1 MDKKGLSRM
10 PMDWEEETNVS
21 DDAESVA
28 EPAGDRDR
36 AYLIVLAGSNVG
48 EMFKISASEVT
59 MGRGQ
64 GANIQL
70 LDDGIS
76 RMHARIRVD
85 GGEMIVEDLESR
97 NGTFANGQRVQRHV
111 LHDGDK
117 IQVGSTT
124 ILKFTYHDHLDE
136 TFQRQMYES
145 ALRDGLTKAFN
156 KKYFLDRME
165 SEFRFA
171 RRHRVPLS
179 VILFDIDNFKKIN
192 DSAGH
197 LAGDQV
203 LAALARKVAETIRT
217 EDVFARYGGEEF
229 AVICRAIE
237 MEHAST
243 FAERIR
249 VAVESTEFPFGGKI
263 IPVTI
268 SLGVAG
274 LPHVDAMDPMS
285 LVGAADEALYS
296 AKRAGRNCVHV
307 APIGKVSTPSPS
319 DLLLTRG

>member
-1 MDKKGLSRM
+1 M
-10 PMDWEEETNVS
+10 PMDWEEETHVS
-21 DDAESVA
+21 DDAEGTH

-48 EMFKISASEVT
+48 EMFKVT
-59 MGRGQ
+59 TSQIVLGRGQ
-64 GANIQL
+64 GADIQL
-70 LDDGIS
+70 LDEGIS
-76 RMHARIRVD
+76 RRHARIRMD
-85 GGEMIVEDLESR
+85 GADMVVEDLESR
-97 NGTFANGQRVQRHV
+97 NGTFANGQRVTRHV

-156 KKYFLDRME
+156 KKYFLDRIE

-171 RRHRVPLS
+171 KRHRVPLS
-179 VILFDIDNFKKIN
+179 VILFDIDHFKKIN

-203 LAALARKVAETIRT
+203 LAALARKVAETIRA

-237 MEHAST
+237 MPGASA
-243 FAERIR
+243 FAERLRI
-249 VAVESTEFPFGGKI
+249 AVEKTDFPFAGQL

-274 LPHVDAMDPMS
+274 LPQVDASEPIGLIS
-285 LVGAADEALYS
+285 AADDALYK
-296 AKRAGRNCVHV
+296 AKRDGRNRVFS
-307 APIGKVSTPSPS
+307 APPGPVTAPAISMITQ
-319 DLLLTRG
+319 TRT

>member
-1 MDKKGLSRM
+1 M
-10 PMDWEEETNVS
+10 PMDWEEETHVS
-21 DDAESVA
+21 DDADGVQH

-48 EMFKISASEVT
+48 EMFKVT
-59 MGRGQ
+59 TSQIVLGRGQ
-64 GANIQL
+64 GADIQL
-70 LDDGIS
+70 LDEGIS
-76 RMHARIRVD
+76 RRHARIRMD
-85 GGEMIVEDLESR
+85 GADMVVEDLESR
-97 NGTFANGQRVQRHV
+97 NGTFANGQRVGRHV

-156 KKYFLDRME
+156 KKYFLDRIE

-171 RRHRVPLS
+171 KRHRVPLS
-179 VILFDIDNFKKIN
+179 VILFDIDHFKKIN

-203 LAALARKVAETIRT
+203 LAALARKVAETIRA

-237 MEHAST
+237 MPGASA
-243 FAERIR
+243 FAERLR
-249 VAVESTEFPFGGKI
+249 VAVEKTEFPFAGQL

-274 LPHVDAMDPMS
+274 LPQVDASEPFGLIS
-285 LVGAADEALYS
+285 AADDALYK
-296 AKRAGRNCVHV
+296 AKRDGRNRVFT
-307 APIGKVSTPSPS
+307 APPGPVTAPAISMITQ
-319 DLLLTRG
+319 TRT

>member
-1 MDKKGLSRM
+1 M
-10 PMDWEEETNVS
+10 PMDWEEETHVS
-21 DDAESVA
+21 DDAESVH

-48 EMFKISASEVT
+48 EMFKISASSIT
-59 MGRGQ
+59 LGRGQ
-64 GANIQL
+64 GADIQL

-76 RMHARIRVD
+76 RKHARIRMD
-85 GGEMIVEDLESR
+85 GSDMVVEDLESR
-97 NGTFANGQRVQRHV
+97 NGTFANGVRITRHT
-111 LHDGDK
+111 LRDGDK

-156 KKYFLDRME
+156 KKYFLDRIE

-171 RRHRVPLS
+171 KRHRVPLS
-179 VILFDIDNFKKIN
+179 VILFDIDHFKKIN
-192 DSAGH
+192 DNAGH

-203 LAALARKVAETIRT
+203 LAALARKVAETIRA

-229 AVICRAIE
+229 AIICRAIE
-237 MEHAST
+237 MPGASA
-243 FAERIR
+243 FAERLRI
-249 VAVESTEFPFGGKI
+249 AVEKTEFPFAGQV

-268 SLGVAG
+268 SLGVSG
-274 LPHVDAMDPMS
+274 LPQVDTNEPMG
-285 LVGAADEALYS
+285 LVAAADDALYQ
-296 AKRAGRNCVHV
+296 AKRDGRNRVHTAASGPV
-307 APIGKVSTPSPS
+307 TAHNAAIITQ
-319 DLLLTRG
+319 TRS

>member
-1 MDKKGLSRM
+1 M
-10 PMDWEEETNVS
+10 PMDWEEETHVS
-21 DDAESVA
+21 DDAENTH

-48 EMFKISASEVT
+48 EMFKITASQIVL
-59 MGRGQ
+59 GRGQ
-64 GANIQL
+64 GADIQL
-70 LDDGIS
+70 LDEGIS
-76 RMHARIRVD
+76 RKHARIRMD
-85 GGEMIVEDLESR
+85 GSDMVVEDLESR
-97 NGTFANGQRVQRHV
+97 NGTFANGQRVGKHV
-111 LHDGDK
+111 LRDGDK

-156 KKYFLDRME
+156 KKYFLDRIE

-171 RRHRVPLS
+171 KRHRVPLS
-179 VILFDIDNFKKIN
+179 VILFDIDHFKKIN
-192 DSAGH
+192 DTAGH

-237 MEHAST
+237 MPGAT
-243 FAERIR
+243 VFAERLR
-249 VAVESTEFPFGGKI
+249 VAIEKTEFPFAGQI

-274 LPHVDAMDPMS
+274 LPQVDTNEPMG
-285 LVGAADEALYS
+285 LVSAADDALYK
-296 AKRAGRNCVHV
+296 AKNGGRNRVHTAAAGPV
-307 APIGKVSTPSPS
+307 TAPPVSMITQ
-319 DLLLTRG
+319 TRS

>member
-1 MDKKGLSRM
+1 M
-10 PMDWEEETNVS
+10 PTDWEEDTHVS
-21 DDAESVA
+21 DDAEH

-48 EMFKISASEVT
+48 EMFKITASSIT

-64 GANIQL
+64 GADLQL
-70 LDDGIS
+70 LDEGIS
-76 RMHARIRVD
+76 RRHARIYMDVAD
-85 GGEMIVEDLESR
+85 MVVEDLGSR
-97 NGTFANGQRVQRHV
+97 NGTFANGQRISRHV
-111 LHDGDK
+111 LRDGDK
-117 IQVGSTT
+117 IQIGSTT

-171 RRHRVPLS
+171 KRHRVPLS
-179 VILFDIDNFKKIN
+179 LILFDIDHFKKIN

-197 LAGDQV
+197 LAGDHV
-203 LAALARKVAETIRT
+203 LAALARKVAETIRA

-237 MEHAST
+237 MPGASA
-243 FAERIR
+243 FAERLR
-249 VAVESTEFPFGGKI
+249 VAVEKTEFPFAGQL

-268 SLGVAG
+268 SIGVAG
-274 LPHVDAMDPMS
+274 LPQVDANDPMG
-285 LVGAADEALYS
+285 LVSAADDALYQ
-296 AKRAGRNCVHV
+296 AKRDGRNRVHTAAHGPV
-307 APIGKVSTPSPS
+307 KAHIASAITTQ
-319 DLLLTRG
+319 TRG

>member
-1 MDKKGLSRM
+1 M
-10 PMDWEEETNVS
+10 PMDWEEETHVS
-21 DDAESVA
+21 DDADSTH

-48 EMFKISASEVT
+48 EMFKVT
-59 MGRGQ
+59 TAQIVLGRGQ
-64 GANIQL
+64 GADIQL
-70 LDDGIS
+70 LDEGIS
-76 RMHARIRVD
+76 RRHARIRMD
-85 GGEMIVEDLESR
+85 GSDMVVEDLESR
-97 NGTFANGQRVQRHV
+97 NGTFANGQRVGRHV

-156 KKYFLDRME
+156 KKYFLDRIE

-171 RRHRVPLS
+171 KRHRVPLS
-179 VILFDIDNFKKIN
+179 VILFDIDHFKKIN
-192 DSAGH
+192 DTAGH

-203 LAALARKVAETIRT
+203 LAALARKVAETIRA

-237 MEHAST
+237 MPGAAA
-243 FAERIR
+243 FAERLRI
-249 VAVESTEFPFGGKI
+249 AVEKTEFPFAGQVL
-263 IPVTI
+263 PVTI

-274 LPHVDAMDPMS
+274 LPQVDTNEPFGLIS
-285 LVGAADEALYS
+285 AADDALYK
-296 AKRAGRNCVHV
+296 AKRDGRNRVFS
-307 APIGKVSTPSPS
+307 APPGPVTTPVVSMITQ
-319 DLLLTRG
+319 TRS

>member
-1 MDKKGLSRM
+1 M
-10 PMDWEEETNVS
+10 PMDWEEETHVS
-21 DDAESVA
+21 EDADSAA

-48 EMFKISASEVT
+48 EMFKITAAEIT
-59 MGRGQ
+59 LGRGQ
-64 GANIQL
+64 GADIQL

-76 RMHARIRVD
+76 RKHARIRVD
-85 GGEMIVEDLESR
+85 GPEMVVEDLESR
-97 NGTFANGQRVQRHV
+97 NGTFANGQRVTRHV
-111 LHDGDK
+111 LRDGDK

-156 KKYFLDRME
+156 KKYFLDRIE

-171 RRHRVPLS
+171 KRHRVPLS
-179 VILFDIDNFKKIN
+179 VILFDIDHFKKIN

-203 LAALARKVAETIRT
+203 LASLARKVAETIRA

-237 MEHAST
+237 MQGAST
-243 FAERIR
+243 FAERLR
-249 VAVESTEFPFGGKI
+249 VAIEKTEFPFAGKV

-274 LPHVDAMDPMS
+274 LPAVDALEPMA
-285 LVGAADEALYS
+285 LVSAADDALYQ
-296 AKRAGRNCVHV
+296 AKRDGRNRVQMAAV
-307 APIGKVSTPSPS
+307 GPANAPPSATMT
-319 DLLLTRG
+319 LTRG